1 MRRSTYKDILKFLQ
15 DVLPG
20 CKNGQKSR
28 RLCLMTS
35 LICACIENGHCRLE
49 SLSEATDAYRS
60 EKKSSLLQQ
69 VKRWLSNKWVNIET
83 FYLPFAQYFL
93 QGIAHKGEI
102 IFIVDGTQTGKATT
116 TLMLSA
122 LCRGFAIP
130 VAWVVKKGEKG
141 HFEESLHLDL
151 LRLVAPIC
159 PQQCRIVLLGD
170 GEFDGQ
176 LLRGWCI
183 EQGWEFVVRTAC
195 DCLIDFDGEIARF
208 DSIQTLESIVFISNA
223 VKGANAVYWHEKKHD
238 KPLYLLTNM
247 DLAYQATQY
256 YKHRFKIE
264 TLFKHFKS
272 AGFYI
277 HKTRLKCPI
286 KVAKLIIV
294 VALAFIFTYCM
305 GAFIKENEQKR
316 ILESIVRKDRLMNI
330 SNIAIAQISIKKN
343 INSILLFFSE
353 LSKNFHKVVT

>member
-1 MRRSTYKDILKFLQ
+1 MRRSTYKDILKFLEAI
-15 DVLPG
+15 VPNS
-20 CKNGQKSR
+20 KNGQKSR

-49 SLSEATDAYRS
+49 SLGEATDAYRS

-93 QGIAHKGEI
+93 HGISNKGEI
-102 IFIVDGTQTGKATT
+102 VFIVDGTQTGKANI

-130 VAWVVKKGEKG
+130 VAWVVKEGEKG
-141 HFEESLHLDL
+141 HFEESMHLDL
-151 LRLVAPIC
+151 MRLVAPIC
-159 PQQCRIVLLGD
+159 PKGCRIVLLGD

-176 LLRGWCI
+176 LLRQWCM
-183 EQGWEFVVRTAC
+183 EQGWEFVVRTSC
-195 DCLIDFDGEIARF
+195 DRLIDFDGEKARF
-208 DSIQTLESIVFISNA
+208 DSIQTLESIVFIANA
-223 VKGANAVYWHEKKHD
+223 VKESNAVYWHEKKHD

-247 DLAYQATQY
+247 DLGYQACQY

-277 HKTRLKCPI
+277 HKTRLKCPL

-294 VALAFIFTYCM
+294 VAFAFIFTYCM
-305 GAFIKENEQKR
+305 GAFIKQNEQQST
-316 ILESIVRKDRLMNI
+316 LESIVRKERLLNI
-330 SNIAIAQISIKKN
+330 SNIAIAQLGIKKKLN
-343 INSILLFFSE
+343 TLLIFFSD
-353 LSKNFHKVVT
+353 LSMNFQYVVT

>member
-1 MRRSTYKDILKFLQ
+1 MRRSTYKDILKFLEAIVP
-15 DVLPG
+15 DS
-20 CKNGQKSR
+20 KNGQKSR

-35 LICACIENGHCRLE
+35 LISACIENGHCRLE

-93 QGIAHKGEI
+93 QGISNKGEI
-102 IFIVDGTQTGKATT
+102 ILIIDGSQTGKANT

-130 VAWVVKKGEKG
+130 IAWVVKEGEKG
-141 HFEESLHLDL
+141 HFEESMHLDL
-151 LRLVAPIC
+151 LGLVAPIC
-159 PQQCRIVLLGD
+159 PQGCRIVLLGD

-176 LLRGWCI
+176 LLRQWCI
-183 EQGWEFVVRTAC
+183 EQGWEFVVRTSC
-195 DCLIDFDGEIARF
+195 DRLIDFEGEIARF
-208 DSIQTLESIVFISNA
+208 DSIQTLESIVFIAHA
-223 VKGANAVYWHEKKHD
+223 VKGANAVYWYEKKHD

-247 DLAYQATQY
+247 DLGYQACQY

-286 KVAKLIIV
+286 KVAKLIVV
-294 VALAFIFTYCM
+294 VAFAFIFTYCM
-305 GAFIKENEQKR
+305 GAFIKENEQQSM
-316 ILESIVRKDRLMNI
+316 LESIVRKERLINI
-330 SNIAIAQISIKKN
+330 SNIAIAQLGIKKN
-343 INSILLFFSE
+343 LNTVLFFFSD
-353 LSKNFHKVVT
+353 LSKNFQNVFT